1 MDMKSKVI
9 SVRDLKR
16 SSILPDFLPKR
27 TTCTFPNKE
36 TIEEFRSMRANIM
49 EVFNYNWLEANI
61 IIKDPNNKNHNTLLK
76 LEDQELYE
84 NIKLFDLKK
93 LTGLDRIISM
103 VPIIDLFG
111 KMLTNKIL
119 ITNYKTLYFKD
130 DTRFEDDSEAYKVKE
145 ITDYTSYKKDCGRI
159 ALRGDID
166 SLKNFIRAVITFN
179 FCAYR
184 KDMVGVFN
192 YTYLGN
198 GEGLEEDLE
207 GIKESRDRKFDTHV
221 FPELEKE
228 LQYASDISNE
238 ITREKQFV
246 SRKCALYNDFL

>member
-1 MDMKSKVI
+1 MLMEE
-9 SVRDLKR
+9 KR
-16 SSILPDFLPKR
+16 V
-27 TTCTFPNKE
+27 N
-36 TIEEFRSMRANIM
+36 M
-49 EVFNYNWLEANI
+49 LEAI
-61 IIKDPNNKNHNTLLK
+61 IITTGKKDTKEILK
-76 LEDQELYE
+76 LNNQELYE
-84 NIKLFDLKK
+84 NIKLFNLKK

-130 DTRFEDDSEAYKVKE
+130 DTGFEDDSEAYKVKD

-159 ALRGDID
+159 ALRGDIN

-207 GIKESRDRKFDTHV
+207 GIKESRDCKFDTYV

-228 LQYASDISNE
+228 LQYASDAFNK
-238 ITREKQFV
+238 ITREKQFI
-246 SRKCALYNDFL
+246 SRKCMLTIA

>member
-1 MDMKSKVI
+1 M
-9 SVRDLKR
+9 
-16 SSILPDFLPKR
+16 
-27 TTCTFPNKE
+27 
-36 TIEEFRSMRANIM
+36 
-49 EVFNYNWLEANI
+49 LEAI
-61 IIKDPNNKNHNTLLK
+61 IITTGKRDTKEILRLN
-76 LEDQELYE
+76 DQELYE
-84 NIKLFDLKK
+84 NIKLFNLKT

-103 VPIIDLFG
+103 VPIIDIFG

-130 DTRFEDDSEAYKVKE
+130 DTGFEDDSEAYKVE
-145 ITDYTSYKKDCGRI
+145 DITDYTSYKKDCGRI
-159 ALRGDID
+159 ALRGDIN
-166 SLKNFIRAVITFN
+166 SLKNFISAVITFN

-207 GIKESRDRKFDTHV
+207 GIKESRDRKFDTYV

-228 LQYASDISNE
+228 LRYASNALNK
-238 ITREKQFV
+238 ITREKQFI
-246 SRKCALYNDFL
+246 SRKCMLIMA

>member
-1 MDMKSKVI
+1 M
-9 SVRDLKR
+9 
-16 SSILPDFLPKR
+16 
-27 TTCTFPNKE
+27 
-36 TIEEFRSMRANIM
+36 
-49 EVFNYNWLEANI
+49 LEAI
-61 IIKDPNNKNHNTLLK
+61 IITTGKRDTKEILRLN
-76 LEDQELYE
+76 DQELYE
-84 NIKLFDLKK
+84 NIKLFNLKT
-93 LTGLDRIISM
+93 LTGLNKIVSM

-130 DTRFEDDSEAYKVKE
+130 DTGFEDDSEAYKVKE

-159 ALRGDID
+159 ALRGDIN

-207 GIKESRDRKFDTHV
+207 GIKESRDRKFDSYV

-228 LQYASDISNE
+228 LKYASDISNE
-238 ITREKQFV
+238 ITREKQFI
-246 SRKCALYNDFL
+246 SRKCMLIMA

>member
-1 MDMKSKVI
+1 M
-9 SVRDLKR
+9 
-16 SSILPDFLPKR
+16 
-27 TTCTFPNKE
+27 
-36 TIEEFRSMRANIM
+36 
-49 EVFNYNWLEANI
+49 LEAI
-61 IIKDPNNKNHNTLLK
+61 IITTGKRDTKEILRLN
-76 LEDQELYE
+76 DQELYE
-84 NIKLFDLKK
+84 NIKLFNLKK
-93 LTGLDRIISM
+93 LTGLNRIFNM

-130 DTRFEDDSEAYKVKE
+130 DTGFEDDSEAYKVKD

-159 ALRGDID
+159 ALRGDIN

-207 GIKESRDRKFDTHV
+207 GIKESRDRKFDSYV

-228 LQYASDISNE
+228 LQYASDPFNK

-246 SRKCALYNDFL
+246 SKKCSLYNDFL

>member
-1 MDMKSKVI
+1 M
-9 SVRDLKR
+9 
-16 SSILPDFLPKR
+16 
-27 TTCTFPNKE
+27 
-36 TIEEFRSMRANIM
+36 
-49 EVFNYNWLEANI
+49 LEAI
-61 IIKDPNNKNHNTLLK
+61 IITTGKRDTKEILRLN
-76 LEDQELYE
+76 DQELYE

-93 LTGLDRIISM
+93 LTGLNRIFNM

-130 DTRFEDDSEAYKVKE
+130 DTGFEDDSEAYKVKD

-159 ALRGDID
+159 ALRGDIN

-207 GIKESRDRKFDTHV
+207 GIKESRDRKFDSYV

-228 LQYASDISNE
+228 LQYASDIANE

-246 SRKCALYNDFL
+246 SRKCMLIMA

>member
-1 MDMKSKVI
+1 M
-9 SVRDLKR
+9 
-16 SSILPDFLPKR
+16 
-27 TTCTFPNKE
+27 
-36 TIEEFRSMRANIM
+36 
-49 EVFNYNWLEANI
+49 LEAI
-61 IIKDPNNKNHNTLLK
+61 IITTGKRDTKEILRLN
-76 LEDQELYE
+76 DQELYE
-84 NIKLFDLKK
+84 NIKLFNLKK
-93 LTGLDRIISM
+93 LTGLDRIVSM

-111 KMLTNKIL
+111 KMFTNKIL

-130 DTRFEDDSEAYKVKE
+130 DTGFEDDSEAYKVKE

-159 ALRGDID
+159 ALRGDIN
-166 SLKNFIRAVITFN
+166 SLKNFIKAVITFN

-207 GIKESRDRKFDTHV
+207 GIKESRDRKFDYYV

-228 LQYASDISNE
+228 LQYASDSFNK
-238 ITREKQFV
+238 ITREKQFI
-246 SRKCALYNDFL
+246 SRKCMLIMA

>member
-1 MDMKSKVI
+1 ML
-9 SVRDLKR
+9 REEKR
-16 SSILPDFLPKR
+16 V
-27 TTCTFPNKE
+27 N
-36 TIEEFRSMRANIM
+36 M
-49 EVFNYNWLEANI
+49 LEAI
-61 IIKDPNNKNHNTLLK
+61 IITTGKRDTKEILRLN
-76 LEDQELYE
+76 DQELYD
-84 NIKLFDLKK
+84 NIKLFNLKK
-93 LTGLDRIISM
+93 LTGLDRIFNM

-130 DTRFEDDSEAYKVKE
+130 DTGFEDDSEAYKVKD

-159 ALRGDID
+159 ALRGDIN
-166 SLKNFIRAVITFN
+166 SLKNFIKAVITFN

-207 GIKESRDRKFDTHV
+207 GIKESRDRKFDSYV

-228 LQYASDISNE
+228 LQYASDRFNE
-238 ITREKQFV
+238 ITREKQFI
-246 SRKCALYNDFL
+246 SRKCMLIMA

>member
-1 MDMKSKVI
+1 M
-9 SVRDLKR
+9 
-16 SSILPDFLPKR
+16 
-27 TTCTFPNKE
+27 
-36 TIEEFRSMRANIM
+36 
-49 EVFNYNWLEANI
+49 LEAI
-61 IIKDPNNKNHNTLLK
+61 IITTGKRDNTKEILRLN
-76 LEDQELYE
+76 DQELYE
-84 NIKLFDLKK
+84 NIKLFNLKK
-93 LTGLDRIISM
+93 LTGLDRINTV
-103 VPIIDLFG
+103 VPIIELFG
-111 KMLTNKIL
+111 KILTNKIL

-130 DTRFEDDSEAYKVKE
+130 DTGFEDDSEAYKVKD

-159 ALRGDID
+159 ALRGDVN

-198 GEGLEEDLE
+198 GEGLEEDLD
-207 GIKESRDRKFDTHV
+207 GIKESRDNKFNTCV

-246 SRKCALYNDFL
+246 SRKCMLIMA

>member
-1 MDMKSKVI
+1 M
-9 SVRDLKR
+9 
-16 SSILPDFLPKR
+16 
-27 TTCTFPNKE
+27 
-36 TIEEFRSMRANIM
+36 
-49 EVFNYNWLEANI
+49 LEAI
-61 IIKDPNNKNHNTLLK
+61 IITTGKRDTKEILRLN
-76 LEDQELYE
+76 DQELYE
-84 NIKLFDLKK
+84 NIKLFNLKK
-93 LTGLDRIISM
+93 LTGLDRIVSM

-130 DTRFEDDSEAYKVKE
+130 DTGFEDDSEAYKVKD

-159 ALRGDID
+159 ALRGDIN

-207 GIKESRDRKFDTHV
+207 GIKESRDRKFDTYV

-228 LQYASDISNE
+228 LRYASDISNG

-246 SRKCALYNDFL
+246 SKKCSLYNDFI

>member
-1 MDMKSKVI
+1 M
-9 SVRDLKR
+9 
-16 SSILPDFLPKR
+16 
-27 TTCTFPNKE
+27 
-36 TIEEFRSMRANIM
+36 
-49 EVFNYNWLEANI
+49 LEAI
-61 IIKDPNNKNHNTLLK
+61 IITTGKRDTKEILRLN
-76 LEDQELYE
+76 DQELYE
-84 NIKLFDLKK
+84 NIKLFNLKK
-93 LTGLDRIISM
+93 LTGLNRIFNM

-130 DTRFEDDSEAYKVKE
+130 DTGFEDDSEAYKVKD

-159 ALRGDID
+159 ALRGDIN

-207 GIKESRDRKFDTHV
+207 GIKESRDRKFDTYV

-228 LQYASDISNE
+228 LQYASDNFNK

-246 SRKCALYNDFL
+246 SRKCMLIMA

>member
-1 MDMKSKVI
+1 M
-9 SVRDLKR
+9 
-16 SSILPDFLPKR
+16 
-27 TTCTFPNKE
+27 
-36 TIEEFRSMRANIM
+36 
-49 EVFNYNWLEANI
+49 LEAI
-61 IIKDPNNKNHNTLLK
+61 IITTGKKDIKEILRLN
-76 LEDQELYE
+76 DQELYE
-84 NIKLFDLKK
+84 NIKLFNLKE
-93 LTGLDRIISM
+93 LTGLNRIVSM

-130 DTRFEDDSEAYKVKE
+130 DTGFEDDSEAYKVKD

-159 ALRGDID
+159 ALRGDIN

-198 GEGLEEDLE
+198 GEGLEEDLD
-207 GIKESRDRKFDTHV
+207 GIKESRDRKFDTYV
-221 FPELEKE
+221 FPELKKE
-228 LQYASDISNE
+228 LEYASDPLFSQISE
-238 ITREKQFV
+238 DKCVT
-246 SRKCALYNDFL
+246 SRKCMLKLP

>member
-1 MDMKSKVI
+1 M
-9 SVRDLKR
+9 
-16 SSILPDFLPKR
+16 
-27 TTCTFPNKE
+27 
-36 TIEEFRSMRANIM
+36 
-49 EVFNYNWLEANI
+49 LEAI
-61 IIKDPNNKNHNTLLK
+61 IITTGKKDTKEILRLN
-76 LEDQELYE
+76 DQELYE
-84 NIKLFDLKK
+84 NIKLFNLKK
-93 LTGLDRIISM
+93 LTGLDRIVSM

-130 DTRFEDDSEAYKVKE
+130 DTGFEDDSEAYKVKD

-159 ALRGDID
+159 ALRGDIN

-207 GIKESRDRKFDTHV
+207 GIKESRDRKFDSYV

-228 LQYASDISNE
+228 LQYASDTLNK
-238 ITREKQFV
+238 ITREKQFI
-246 SRKCALYNDFL
+246 SRKCMLIMA

>member
-1 MDMKSKVI
+1 M
-9 SVRDLKR
+9 
-16 SSILPDFLPKR
+16 
-27 TTCTFPNKE
+27 
-36 TIEEFRSMRANIM
+36 
-49 EVFNYNWLEANI
+49 LEAI
-61 IIKDPNNKNHNTLLK
+61 IITTGKRDTKEILRLN
-76 LEDQELYE
+76 DQELYE
-84 NIKLFDLKK
+84 NIKLFNLKK
-93 LTGLDRIISM
+93 LTGLNRIISM

-130 DTRFEDDSEAYKVKE
+130 DTGFEDDSEAYKVKD
-145 ITDYTSYKKDCGRI
+145 ITDYTSYKTDCGRI
-159 ALRGDID
+159 ALRGDIN

-207 GIKESRDRKFDTHV
+207 GIKESRDRKFDSYV

-228 LQYASDISNE
+228 LQYASDRFNE
-238 ITREKQFV
+238 ITRDKQFI
-246 SRKCALYNDFL
+246 SRKCMLIMA

>member
-1 MDMKSKVI
+1 M
-9 SVRDLKR
+9 
-16 SSILPDFLPKR
+16 
-27 TTCTFPNKE
+27 
-36 TIEEFRSMRANIM
+36 
-49 EVFNYNWLEANI
+49 LEAI
-61 IIKDPNNKNHNTLLK
+61 IITTGKKDTKEILRLN
-76 LEDQELYE
+76 DQELYD
-84 NIKLFDLKK
+84 NIKLFNLKT

-111 KMLTNKIL
+111 KMLTNTIL

-130 DTRFEDDSEAYKVKE
+130 DTGFEKDTEAYKVE
-145 ITDYTSYKKDCGRI
+145 NVNYYTSYKENCGDI
-159 ALRGDID
+159 ALRGDIN

-207 GIKESRDRKFDTHV
+207 GIKESRDRKFDSYV

-228 LQYASDISNE
+228 LQYASDPFNK
-238 ITREKQFV
+238 ITREKQFI
-246 SRKCALYNDFL
+246 SRKCMLIMA

>member
-1 MDMKSKVI
+1 M
-9 SVRDLKR
+9 
-16 SSILPDFLPKR
+16 
-27 TTCTFPNKE
+27 
-36 TIEEFRSMRANIM
+36 
-49 EVFNYNWLEANI
+49 LEAI
-61 IIKDPNNKNHNTLLK
+61 IITTGKRDAKEILRLN
-76 LEDQELYE
+76 DQELYE
-84 NIKLFDLKK
+84 NIKLFNLKK
-93 LTGLDRIISM
+93 LTGLNRIANM

-130 DTRFEDDSEAYKVKE
+130 DTGFEDDSEACKVKE

-159 ALRGDID
+159 ALRGDIN

-207 GIKESRDRKFDTHV
+207 GIKESRDHKFDTYV

-228 LQYASDISNE
+228 LQYASDAFND

-246 SRKCALYNDFL
+246 SRKCTLIMA

>member
-1 MDMKSKVI
+1 M
-9 SVRDLKR
+9 
-16 SSILPDFLPKR
+16 
-27 TTCTFPNKE
+27 
-36 TIEEFRSMRANIM
+36 IEA
-49 EVFNYNWLEANI
+49 I
-61 IIKDPNNKNHNTLLK
+61 IITTGKRDTKEILRLN
-76 LEDQELYE
+76 DQELYE
-84 NIKLFDLKK
+84 NIKLFNLKN
-93 LTGLDRIISM
+93 LTGLNKINNM

-130 DTRFEDDSEAYKVKE
+130 DTGFEDDSEAYKVKD

-159 ALRGDID
+159 ALRGDIN
-166 SLKNFIRAVITFN
+166 SLKNFIRTVITFN

-207 GIKESRDRKFDTHV
+207 GIKESRDRKFDTYV

-246 SRKCALYNDFL
+246 SRKCALYNDFI

>member
-1 MDMKSKVI
+1 M
-9 SVRDLKR
+9 
-16 SSILPDFLPKR
+16 
-27 TTCTFPNKE
+27 
-36 TIEEFRSMRANIM
+36 
-49 EVFNYNWLEANI
+49 LEAI
-61 IIKDPNNKNHNTLLK
+61 IITTGRKDTKEILRLN
-76 LEDQELYE
+76 DQELYE
-84 NIKLFDLKK
+84 NIKLFNLKK

-111 KMLTNKIL
+111 KVLTNKIL

-130 DTRFEDDSEAYKVKE
+130 DTEFEDDSEAYKVKD

-159 ALRGDID
+159 ALRGDIN

-184 KDMVGVFN
+184 KDMIGVFN

-198 GEGLEEDLE
+198 GEGLEEDLD
-207 GIKESRDRKFDTHV
+207 GIKESRDHKFNSYV

-228 LQYASDISNE
+228 LQYASDSFNK

-246 SRKCALYNDFL
+246 SRKCTLYNDFL

>member
-1 MDMKSKVI
+1 M
-9 SVRDLKR
+9 
-16 SSILPDFLPKR
+16 
-27 TTCTFPNKE
+27 
-36 TIEEFRSMRANIM
+36 
-49 EVFNYNWLEANI
+49 LEAI
-61 IIKDPNNKNHNTLLK
+61 IITTGKKDTKEILRLN
-76 LEDQELYE
+76 DQELYE

-93 LTGLDRIISM
+93 LTGLNRIISM

-130 DTRFEDDSEAYKVKE
+130 DTGFEDDSEAYKVKD

-159 ALRGDID
+159 ALRGDIN

-207 GIKESRDRKFDTHV
+207 GIKESRDRKFDSYV

-228 LQYASDISNE
+228 LQYASDNFNK

-246 SRKCALYNDFL
+246 SRKCSLYNDFL

>member
-1 MDMKSKVI
+1 M
-9 SVRDLKR
+9 
-16 SSILPDFLPKR
+16 
-27 TTCTFPNKE
+27 
-36 TIEEFRSMRANIM
+36 
-49 EVFNYNWLEANI
+49 LEAI
-61 IIKDPNNKNHNTLLK
+61 IITTGKRDTKEILRLN
-76 LEDQELYE
+76 DQELYE
-84 NIKLFDLKK
+84 NIKLFNLKS
-93 LTGLDRIISM
+93 LTGLNKIVSM

-130 DTRFEDDSEAYKVKE
+130 DTGFEDDSEAYEVKE

-159 ALRGDID
+159 ALRGDIN

-207 GIKESRDRKFDTHV
+207 GIKESRDRKFDTYV

-228 LQYASDISNE
+228 LQYASDNFNK

-246 SRKCALYNDFL
+246 SRKCMLIMA

>member
-1 MDMKSKVI
+1 M
-9 SVRDLKR
+9 
-16 SSILPDFLPKR
+16 
-27 TTCTFPNKE
+27 
-36 TIEEFRSMRANIM
+36 
-49 EVFNYNWLEANI
+49 LEAI
-61 IIKDPNNKNHNTLLK
+61 IITTGKKDTKEILRLN
-76 LEDQELYE
+76 DQELYE
-84 NIKLFDLKK
+84 NIKLFDLKR
-93 LTGLDRIISM
+93 LTGLNKINSM

-130 DTRFEDDSEAYKVKE
+130 DTGFEDDSEAYKVKD

-159 ALRGDID
+159 ALRGDIN
-166 SLKNFIRAVITFN
+166 SLKNFIKAVITFN

-192 YTYLGN
+192 YTYLEN

-207 GIKESRDRKFDTHV
+207 GIKESRDRKFDSYV

-246 SRKCALYNDFL
+246 SRKCMLIMA

>member
-1 MDMKSKVI
+1 M
-9 SVRDLKR
+9 
-16 SSILPDFLPKR
+16 
-27 TTCTFPNKE
+27 
-36 TIEEFRSMRANIM
+36 
-49 EVFNYNWLEANI
+49 LEAI
-61 IIKDPNNKNHNTLLK
+61 IITTGKRDTKEILRLN
-76 LEDQELYE
+76 DQELYE
-84 NIKLFDLKK
+84 NIKLFNLKK
-93 LTGLDRIISM
+93 LTGLDRIVSM

-130 DTRFEDDSEAYKVKE
+130 DTGFEDDSEAYKVKD

-159 ALRGDID
+159 ALRGDIN

-207 GIKESRDRKFDTHV
+207 GIKESRDRKFDSYV

-228 LQYASDISNE
+228 LQYASDIYNE

>member
-1 MDMKSKVI
+1 M
-9 SVRDLKR
+9 
-16 SSILPDFLPKR
+16 
-27 TTCTFPNKE
+27 
-36 TIEEFRSMRANIM
+36 
-49 EVFNYNWLEANI
+49 LEAI
-61 IIKDPNNKNHNTLLK
+61 IITTGKRDTKEILRLN
-76 LEDQELYE
+76 DQELYE
-84 NIKLFDLKK
+84 NIKLFNLKK
-93 LTGLDRIISM
+93 LTGLDRIFNM

-130 DTRFEDDSEAYKVKE
+130 DTGFEDDSEAYKVKD

-159 ALRGDID
+159 ALRGDIN

-184 KDMVGVFN
+184 KDMVGIFN

-207 GIKESRDRKFDTHV
+207 GIKESRDRKFDSYV

-228 LQYASDISNE
+228 LQYASDNFNK

-246 SRKCALYNDFL
+246 SRKCSLYNDFL